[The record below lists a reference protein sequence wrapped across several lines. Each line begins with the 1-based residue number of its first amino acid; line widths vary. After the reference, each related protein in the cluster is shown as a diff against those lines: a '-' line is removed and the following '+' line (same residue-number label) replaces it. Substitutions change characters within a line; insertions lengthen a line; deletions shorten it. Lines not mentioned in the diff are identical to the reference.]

1 MAVEMSDALKEV
13 LDGPNFAH
21 LTTLDPDGMPQASV
35 VWAMRDGDR
44 IVINT
49 AEKRRKWRNLRR
61 DPRVA
66 ISISPEGAPYK
77 NFSIQGKVV
86 EMRTSDG
93 WEVIDQLALQY
104 WGKEYPRRE
113 GMVRVTVIIEPTR
126 IAEYG

>member
-1 MAVEMSDALKEV
+1 MPVKMSDALKEV

-49 AEKRRKWRNLRR
+49 AEGRRKWRNLKR
-61 DPRVA
+61 DPRVG
-66 ISISPEGAPYK
+66 ISISPRDAPYK

-86 EMRTSDG
+86 EMRTTDG
-93 WEVIDQLALQY
+93 WEVIDRLALQY

-113 GMVRVTVIIEPTR
+113 GMVRATVIIEPTR
-126 IAEYG
+126 VAEYG